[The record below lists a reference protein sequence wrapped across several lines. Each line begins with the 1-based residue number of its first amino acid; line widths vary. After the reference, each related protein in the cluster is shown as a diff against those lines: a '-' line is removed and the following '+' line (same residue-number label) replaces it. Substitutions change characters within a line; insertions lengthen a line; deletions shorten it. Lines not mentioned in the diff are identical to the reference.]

1 MSNVTL
7 RENIRKYL
15 GIPLDY
21 LTSELGNSS
30 FEKLIDMWDDIK
42 NFTQKL
48 RIKSKQSNFR
58 FAMKHGYA
66 FSSALGTKRWS
77 VDRFDFLSKILKVRY
92 FVEENYNIN
101 LHNLPYYYF

>member
-30 FEKLIDMWDDIK
+30 FEILIDMWDDIK
-42 NFTQKL
+42 NFTHKL
-48 RIKSKQSNFR
+48 RIKSKQSNL
-58 FAMKHGYA
+58 KNGYA

-92 FVEENYNIN
+92 FIEENYKIN